1 MDFSGLHIWWW
12 ELLMKLFKVLLR
24 FKKRSII
31 TSLMDCY
38 DMHRLMTMPKV
49 FCSPSK
55 ARVIWKNHVMHSR
68 NKFVLCWS
76 NIIFILLLS
85 TEPKPTV
92 SNHFR
97 KFICWS
103 CCIQIIKAG
112 NYWKRSFIVLVSV
125 ITCTGPCTQLFWWK
139 KNWACISLI
148 RSSQVL
154 ISQPTH
160 IAACYAPWMLGATCL
175 VHSSCTKLEHLLF
188 FIVPP

>member
-1 MDFSGLHIWWW
+1 M
-12 ELLMKLFKVLLR
+12 LR

-125 ITCTGPCTQLFWWK
+125 ITCTGPCTQLMK
-139 KNWACISLI
+139 KKLGLHFPYKEFLGVNKPTYPY
-148 RSSQVL
+148 RSMLCTMNAWSNV
-154 ISQPTH
+154 
-160 IAACYAPWMLGATCL
+160 LGAQ
-175 VHSSCTKLEHLLF
+175 
-188 FIVPP
+188 